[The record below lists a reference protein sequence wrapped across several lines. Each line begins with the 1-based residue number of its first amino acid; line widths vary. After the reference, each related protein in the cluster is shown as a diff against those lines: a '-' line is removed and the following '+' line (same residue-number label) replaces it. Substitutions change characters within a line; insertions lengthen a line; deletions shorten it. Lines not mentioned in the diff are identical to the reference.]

1 MLKNNNRQFLI
12 AARPDGLLKESDFDY
27 VESPVPE
34 PGDGQVLVRVQMVAV
49 EPALRGTMVEDTA
62 NPANLQIGDLMGAL
76 AAGEVV
82 QSNNPDV
89 AVGTRVQGL
98 FSFADYVVT
107 HPKAF
112 LFSKI
117 PDGVPM
123 EAARY
128 IFDTSGLTAYL
139 GITEV
144 GKPQPGE
151 NVLVSGA
158 AGAVGSIAVQLA
170 KQAGANVV
178 GIAGSQEKCNW
189 LINDL
194 GADGAI
200 NYKTDDMDGQIA
212 ALLPGG
218 IDVYFDNVG
227 GEILNAALGQ
237 IRLGARLAMCGRISE
252 YETTGPAYEPPN
264 SANIIKFC
272 RHMERLALFDHQDK
286 FPAWRDTMSAMI
298 DEGSLQYRVDMLEGF
313 ENLPR
318 GLIRLYTG
326 ENIGKQLIRIA

>member
-1 MLKNNNRQFLI
+1 MLKNTNRQFVI
-12 AARPDGLLKESDFDY
+12 AARPDGLLRESDFDY
-27 VESPVPE
+27 VEAPIPE
-34 PGDGQVLVRVQMVAV
+34 PGDGQVLVKVQMVAV
-49 EPALRGTMVEDTA
+49 EPALRGTMVEDKD

-82 QSNNPDV
+82 ESNDEDV
-89 AVGTRVQGL
+89 PVGTRVQGL
-98 FSFADYVVT
+98 FGFADYVVS

-123 EAARY
+123 EAALY

-139 GITEV
+139 GMTHI

-151 NVLVSGA
+151 HVLVSGA

-170 KQAGANVV
+170 RQAGAQVV
-178 GIAGSQEKCNW
+178 GIAGSSEKCDW
-189 LINDL
+189 LVNDL
-194 GADGAI
+194 GASGAI
-200 NYKTDDMDGQIA
+200 NYKLGDIDAQIA

-218 IDVYFDNVG
+218 VDVYFDNVG

-237 IRLGARLAMCGRISE
+237 LRPGSRLAMCGRISE
-252 YETTGPAYEPPN
+252 YENAGPAYEPPN

-272 RHMERLALFDHQDK
+272 RHMERLMLFDHQDS
-286 FPAWRDTMSAMI
+286 FPAWREAMAAMI
-298 DEGSLQYRVDMLEGF
+298 DEGTLQYRVDMLEGF
-313 ENLPR
+313 DNLPH

-326 ENIGKQLIRIA
+326 ENIGKQLIRIS

>member
-1 MLKNNNRQFLI
+1 MLKNINRQFLI

-27 VESPVPE
+27 VETSIPE
-34 PGDGQVLVRVQMVAV
+34 PGDGQVLVQVQMVAV
-49 EPALRGTMVEDTA
+49 EPALRGTMVEDTN
-62 NPANLQIGDLMGAL
+62 NPANLQIGDVMGAL

-82 QSNNPDV
+82 ESNNPDV
-89 AVGTRVQGL
+89 PIGTRVQGL
-98 FSFADYVVT
+98 FGFADYVVS

-112 LFSKI
+112 LFSVI

-123 EAARY
+123 EAALY

-139 GITEV
+139 GMAHV

-178 GIAGSQEKCNW
+178 GIAGSAEKCDW
-189 LINDL
+189 LVNDL

-200 NYKTDDMDGQIA
+200 NYKLGDINAQIT
-212 ALLPGG
+212 ALMPGG

-237 IRLGARLAMCGRISE
+237 IRLGSRLAMCGRISE
-252 YETTGPAYEPPN
+252 YENTGPAYEPSN

-272 RHMERLALFDHQDK
+272 RHMERLMLFDHQDK
-286 FPAWRDTMSAMI
+286 FPAWREAMTTMI
-298 DEGSLQYRVDMLEGF
+298 DDGSLQYRVDMLVGF

-326 ENIGKQLIRIA
+326 ENIGKQLISIT